1 MGSLI
6 SLNIEQNVAHV
17 TIERPE
23 AMNSLN
29 ESALAELDEAFYS
42 VATNEGIRVVIVSG
56 AGKRAFSA
64 GADLKELESK
74 SSSDMLNLSE
84 QAQALFQRI
93 EGIGKPVIAAIN
105 GLALGAGFELCL
117 ASTLRIMADSA
128 RVGFPEI
135 TLGAIPGYGGTQRL
149 TRLIGQGAALEVLL
163 TGELI
168 PASRAYELGIA
179 NRVVPQDELLSVVNT
194 LAQRLAGFSPLAMR
208 VLLQVVYLG
217 KESPLQT
224 GFALERMGVAAL
236 FASDDLREGIAA
248 FREKRT
254 PTFRGR

>member
-1 MGSLI
+1 
-6 SLNIEQNVAHV
+6 
-17 TIERPE
+17 
-23 AMNSLN
+23 MNSLN
-29 ESALAELDEAFYS
+29 ESALGELDEAFYS
-42 VATNEGIRVVIVSG
+42 VATNEGIRVAVVSG
-56 AGKRAFSA
+56 AGQRAFSA

-74 SSSDMLNLSE
+74 SSSGMLNLSE

-93 EGIGKPVIAAIN
+93 EGIGKPVIAAVN

-117 ASTLRIMADSA
+117 ASTLRIMSDSA
-128 RVGFPEI
+128 RIGFPEI

-168 PASRAYELGIA
+168 PASRAFELGIA
-179 NRVVPQDELLSVVNT
+179 NRIVPQDELLSVVNT
-194 LAQRLAGFSPLAMR
+194 LAQRLAGFSPLAMK

-224 GFALERMGVAAL
+224 GFALERMGIAAL

-248 FREKRT
+248 FREKRV
-254 PTFRGR
+254 PIFRGC